1 MLWWS
6 KDNPTLITLNDQN
19 HPRHYHSSLFA
30 VYTQYIY
37 LGITMHHSVSQ
48 MFAESHPPLLLL
60 LDCWHT
66 QFTIMTKFSDL
77 RNNASLISDSSRKNN
92 HWESLSTVASKLIR
106 LIYTISQISNSTFLS
121 MLLKKSLLGWG
132 LRYLANVIQ
141 PWVTLAEAA
150 RIKTF
155 LKFKMEHDRAS
166 NFIFNCDVGQFL
178 YSTS

>member
-77 RNNASLISDSSRKNN
+77 RNNASLISDSSRKKQ
-92 HWESLSTVASKLIR
+92 SLGEF
-106 LIYTISQISNSTFLS
+106 IYCGQQANKANIYYFPNIKQYVSI
-121 MLLKKSLLGWG
+121 
-132 LRYLANVIQ
+132 NVIKEKSFRMRTKIFGKCDSAMGNTSWGCKNQ
-141 PWVTLAEAA
+141 
-150 RIKTF
+150 
-155 LKFKMEHDRAS
+155 
-166 NFIFNCDVGQFL
+166 NFP
-178 YSTS
+178 